1 MTRVGVD
8 VGGTFTDVVVVDD
21 EGRLRGLKTPSTP
34 DRPDDGVVDGLEQ
47 ARGSGVD
54 PAEVTFLGHGTTVAT
69 NAVLEGDLPPTALVT
84 TEGFRDVL

>member
-34 DRPDDGVVDGLEQ
+34 DRPDDGVVDGLER
-47 ARGSGVD
+47 ARGRSPRRG
-54 PAEVTFLGHGTTVAT
+54 
-69 NAVLEGDLPPTALVT
+69 
-84 TEGFRDVL
+84 